1 MTIDIGISCRY
12 DHGIGLRLKI
22 LVLEKLS
29 RARMDHCNGK
39 DDNGASQLV
48 RKR

>member
-1 MTIDIGISCRY
+1 MTIGIGISCRY

-22 LVLEKLS
+22 LVLEKL
-29 RARMDHCNGK
+29 DHCNGK
-39 DDNGASQLV
+39 DDNGVSQLV